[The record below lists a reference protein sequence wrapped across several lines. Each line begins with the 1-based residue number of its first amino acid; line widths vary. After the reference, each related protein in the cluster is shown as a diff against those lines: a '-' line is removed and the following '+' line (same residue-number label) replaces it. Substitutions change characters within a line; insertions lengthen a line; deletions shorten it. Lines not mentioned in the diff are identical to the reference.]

1 MSNQKRQSTQI
12 RDRRR
17 CLGKVREW
25 SDAITSYMKRCIR
38 TDCRVKDRDSRL
50 NSKIKWNKKQ
60 LWHGAEREKQS
71 NQLTWL
77 LYMS

>member
-1 MSNQKRQSTQI
+1 
-12 RDRRR
+12 
-17 CLGKVREW
+17 VREW
-25 SDAITSYMKRCIR
+25 SDTITYMKRCIR
-38 TDCRVKDRDSRL
+38 TDCRVKDRYSRL

-60 LWHGAEREKQS
+60 AWHGAEREKQS